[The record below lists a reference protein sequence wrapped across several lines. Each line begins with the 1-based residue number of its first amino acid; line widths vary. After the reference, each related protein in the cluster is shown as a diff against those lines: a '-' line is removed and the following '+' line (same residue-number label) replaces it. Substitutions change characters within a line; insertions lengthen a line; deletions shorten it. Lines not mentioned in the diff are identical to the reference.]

1 METRRLSPWEIPPKL
16 QLPISRS
23 ATWLRLSSAM
33 TASTCKRHNVQE
45 GWSLLGCVPIHG
57 LRMAGERQ
65 HTSLECLG
73 HFRTHHIL
81 GKARLLQENP
91 VWFKSQYMYQI
102 KINNIDMNFFS
113 KVLTATKNCFNL
125 LQGKSAGNNA
135 DFVGLLFS
143 DATVSSARRQNPPK
157 AQLQQSLFFQS
168 LAFETLL

>member
-1 METRRLSPWEIPPKL
+1 METRCLSPWEIPPKL

-33 TASTCKRHNVQE
+33 TASTCKRYNVQE

-65 HTSLECLG
+65 QTSLECLG
-73 HFRTHHIL
+73 HFQTHHIL

-91 VWFKSQYMYQI
+91 IWFKSQYMYQI

-113 KVLTATKNCFNL
+113 EVLTATENCFNL
-125 LQGKSAGNNA
+125 LQGKSTGNYA
-135 DFVGLLFS
+135 DFVGLLFP
-143 DATVSSARRQNPPK
+143 DATVSPAHRETPPK
-157 AQLQQSLFFQS
+157 AQLRYSLFFQS
-168 LAFETLL
+168 LVFETLL